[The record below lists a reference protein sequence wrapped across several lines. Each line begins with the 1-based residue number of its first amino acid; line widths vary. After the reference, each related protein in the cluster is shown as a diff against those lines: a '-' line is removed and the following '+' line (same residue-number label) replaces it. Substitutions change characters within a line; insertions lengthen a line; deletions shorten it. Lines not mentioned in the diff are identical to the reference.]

1 MTKTRRLVLDVLKP
15 HQPNALEFSSTLADL
30 GGDYRVK
37 LTVTEV
43 DKNTESTI
51 VTIEGADIN
60 FENIKTA
67 IEKMGASVHSIDEVE
82 VYGAEP
88 T

>member
-1 MTKTRRLVLDVLKP
+1 MTKTLRIVLDVLKP
-15 HQPNALEFSSTLADL
+15 HQPNALEFSSALADL
-30 GGDYRVK
+30 GEDYRVK

-43 DKNTESTI
+43 DKKTESTI

-60 FENIKTA
+60 FENIKNA

-82 VYGAEP
+82 VCG
-88 T
+88 TKST

>member
-1 MTKTRRLVLDVLKP
+1 MTKTRKLVLDVLKP
-15 HQPNALEFSSTLADL
+15 HQPDALDFSSALADL
-30 GGDYRVK
+30 GADYCVK

-51 VTIEGADIN
+51 VTIEGADIH
-60 FENIKTA
+60 FDIIKEA

-82 VYGAEP
+82 VYGTEQP
-88 T
+88 